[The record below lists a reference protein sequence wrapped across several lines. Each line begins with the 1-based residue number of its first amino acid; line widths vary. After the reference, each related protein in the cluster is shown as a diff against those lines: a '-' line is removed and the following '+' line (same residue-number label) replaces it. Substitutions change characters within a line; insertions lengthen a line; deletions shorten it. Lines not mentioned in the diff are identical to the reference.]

1 MTDSE
6 IIREATE
13 VFEKNSGAGCYVGD
27 LLRIINR
34 QQAEIDILIRKKE
47 TLRDEV
53 AELQAEI
60 ERLRE
65 ENTALDGANVL
76 LTVTLQNARA
86 EAIKEF
92 AERLKE
98 NEIDIDVSYGFGRE
112 HYTKAVATIVID
124 NLVKEL
130 TEVIEDA

>member
-1 MTDSE
+1 M
-6 IIREATE
+6 
-13 VFEKNSGAGCYVGD
+13 
-27 LLRIINR
+27 
-34 QQAEIDILIRKKE
+34 IRKKE
-47 TLRDEV
+47 TLRDEI
-53 AELQAEI
+53 AELQAKDEKRQSEYETVRASGIRWMKHCEQLQAEI

-76 LTVTLQNARA
+76 LTVTLHNART

-92 AERLKE
+92 SERLKE
-98 NEIDIDVSYGFGRE
+98 NEIDIDVSYGYGRE